1 MRDSVELIS
10 NSGYN
15 KAMWNILC
23 VQRMLGAF
31 QACNNFVSNK
41 IVSNNVVTN
50 KTITYLCI
58 EYVKIGCIRRETH
71 K

>member
-1 MRDSVELIS
+1 
-10 NSGYN
+10 
-15 KAMWNILC
+15 MWNILC
-23 VQRMLGAF
+23 IQRMLGAF
-31 QACNNFVSNK
+31 QACNKFVSNK